1 MAMNLTEMTD
11 LTQNPKPPV
20 AEPRP
25 HCCEVHGDICRDDYY
40 WLRERDDVDLLAY
53 LEAENA
59 YTEAV
64 MAETKSL
71 QTTLYQE
78 MRGRVQ
84 ESDLSV
90 AEQVDDYYYYS
101 RTEEGQQYPIYC
113 RKQGNLENDEEILL
127 DQNELAE
134 GHSYTAVGN
143 YRVSPDHRLLAY
155 AVDFDGN
162 EHYTLRVKDL
172 TTGEMLPDAIPD
184 TYYGLE
190 WDANGQS
197 LFYTTLDPATRPFQ
211 VLRHRLGDDPVKD
224 AVVFS
229 ELDERYF
236 VTVRKS
242 KSGRYIFIR
251 LRSAMTHEEWFI
263 PANDPETAPTVIQPR
278 RHGLEYG
285 VEHHSDSF
293 YIVTNHEA
301 IDFRLMVA
309 PVNEPGADNWREVI
323 AHEPGT
329 KLDRVE
335 PFRDYLVI
343 HLRSGGLK
351 QLRILALAADGT
363 LSGDQ
368 HQIAFPEPVYTIAGD
383 RNPDF
388 NSRVVRLTYSSL
400 TTPKTVYDYDM
411 DERSLAVR
419 KREEVLGGYNPSAY
433 VSERLWATAADGARV
448 PISVVY
454 RRDLRRKA
462 GNPLWLYGYGS
473 YGATMEPGFSANRL
487 SLLDRGFI
495 YAIAHIRGGG
505 EMGRAWY
512 EQGKLMAKKNTFT
525 DFVACADFLVD
536 SGYTSPDQLVIS
548 GRSAGGLL
556 MGAVVNL
563 RPELF
568 AAVIAGVP
576 FVDVI
581 NTMLDPTIPLTVTE
595 YEEWGNPNE
604 RDAYAYMKS
613 YSPYDNLA
621 AVAYPH
627 ILATAGLNDPRVQYR
642 EPAKWVAKLRT
653 LKTDDRRLLLKTNMA
668 AGHGGASG
676 RFDYLEELAFEYA
689 FALDALAI
697 G

>member
-1 MAMNLTEMTD
+1 MTD
-11 LTQNPKPPV
+11 LTQKPPPPI

-25 HCCEVHGDICRDDYY
+25 HRYEIHGDSCRDDYH
-40 WLRERDDVDLLAY
+40 WLRERDNAEMLAY

-59 YTEAV
+59 YTDAM
-64 MAETKSL
+64 MAESKTL
-71 QTTLYQE
+71 QTTLYEE
-78 MRGRVQ
+78 MRGRVR
-84 ESDLSV
+84 EADLSV
-90 AEQVDDYYYYS
+90 PEQVDDYFYYS
-101 RTEEGQQYPIYC
+101 RTEKGRQYPIYC
-113 RKQGNLENDEEILL
+113 RRQGSLEGDEEILL
-127 DQNELAE
+127 DQNKLAE
-134 GHSYTAVGN
+134 GRSYTAVGN

-155 AVDFDGN
+155 AVDFAGN
-162 EHYTLRVKDL
+162 EHYTLFVKDL
-172 TTGEMLPDAIPD
+172 STGELLSDVIPD

-190 WDANGQS
+190 WDAAGHV
-197 LFYTTLDPATRPFQ
+197 LFYTTLDSATRPFR
-211 VLRHRLGDDPVKD
+211 VLRHRLRDDPAGD
-224 AVVFS
+224 VVVLT
-229 ELDERYF
+229 EPDERYF

-242 KSGRYIFIR
+242 KNGRYVLIR

-263 PANDPETAPTVIQPR
+263 PADHAEAAPIVIQPR
-278 RHGLEYG
+278 RQGLEYG
-285 VEHHSDSF
+285 VEHHGDSF
-293 YIVTNHEA
+293 YIVTNDQA
-301 IDFRLMVA
+301 VDFRLMVA
-309 PVNEPGADNWREVI
+309 PVSAPGIEQWCEVIAQEPGA
-323 AHEPGT
+323 
-329 KLDRVE
+329 KLERVE
-335 PFRDYLVI
+335 PFRDHLVI

-351 QLRILALAADGT
+351 QLRIMEFAEDGRP
-363 LSGDQ
+363 SGDQ
-368 HQIAFPEPVYTIAGD
+368 HEIAFPEPVYTIAGN
-383 RNPDF
+383 RNPNF
-388 NSRVVRLTYSSL
+388 NSRLVRLTYSSL

-411 DERSLAVR
+411 SERSLVVR
-419 KREEVLGGYNPSAY
+419 KREEVLGGYDPSAY
-433 VSERLWATAADGARV
+433 FSERQWATADDGTRV
-448 PISVVY
+448 PISLVY
-454 RRDLRRKA
+454 RRDLRREG

-473 YGATMEPGFSANRL
+473 YGATMEPGFNANRL

-512 EQGKLMAKKNTFT
+512 EQGKLMAKKSTFS

-536 SGYTSPDQLVIS
+536 GGYTSPDRLVIS

-621 AVAYPH
+621 AVDYPH
-627 ILATAGLNDPRVQYR
+627 ILATAGLNDPRVQYW

-653 LKTDDRRLLLKTNMA
+653 LKTDERQLLLKTNMA